1 MHNGKRNGE
10 CLGHKCNV
18 RVGENQGAESYGRII
33 NTLKEAPRLHNDVV
47 EGEGRHTNGSK
58 EYVNG
63 RTKVRVLT
71 HYNGIKVLESVEWRI
86 NWPQPIRNLFLQ
98 KLVQRMLESLVP

>member
-1 MHNGKRNGE
+1 MHNGKRNWE
-10 CLGHKCNV
+10 YLGHKCNV
-18 RVGENQGAESYGRII
+18 RVGENQGTESYGRI
-33 NTLKEAPRLHNDVV
+33 NTMKEAPRLHNDVV
-47 EGEGRHTNGSK
+47 VGEGKHTNGSK

-63 RTKVRVLT
+63 QTKVQVLT
-71 HYNGIKVLESVEWRI
+71 HYNGIKISESVEWRI